1 MPGDDELAVRIVCKA
16 YRDGAGGR
24 LEVLRDI
31 AFAGQPGE
39 ILALLGR
46 SGSGKT
52 TLLRAVLGLDRA
64 FEGKVAAP
72 RGRRGVMFQEPRLLP
87 WLSVGANLRL
97 VAADAAADIP
107 GLLAALGLAGSED
120 RLPRTLSL
128 GMARRVALARALLG
142 RPRMLVL
149 DEPFAS
155 LDPDS
160 AAAVAR
166 LLRRAARR
174 DRTLVLLSTHGL
186 DPVLGIADRLL
197 LLAGTPA
204 RLVADCPTRALAEPT
219 DAAVGDMRH
228 QLLSRFPF
236 LRGESAPEAAS

>member
-1 MPGDDELAVRIVCKA
+1 MPGDDELAVRIARKA

-24 LEVLRDI
+24 HEVLRDI
-31 AFAGQPGE
+31 AFTGRPGE

-46 SGSGKT
+46 SGVGKT

-64 FEGKVAAP
+64 FEGHVTVP

-87 WLSVGANLRL
+87 WLAVGANLRL
-97 VAADAAADIP
+97 VAGDAAADIP
-107 GLLAALGLAGSED
+107 GLLAELGLAGSEA
-120 RLPRTLSL
+120 RLPRALSL

-142 RPRMLVL
+142 RPRLLVL

-155 LDPDS
+155 LDPES
-160 AAAVAR
+160 AAVVAR

-174 DRTLVLLSTHGL
+174 DRTLVLLTTHGL
-186 DPVLGIADRLL
+186 DPVLGLADRLL

-204 RLVADCPTRALAEPT
+204 SLVGDCPTPAPAE
-219 DAAVGDMRH
+219 AAEVAGGDLRR
-228 QLLSRFPF
+228 QLLTRFPF
-236 LRGESAPEAAS
+236 LRGEIAPEAAS